1 MRLQHT
7 TTIINNYNMKNS
19 RELKVGILAILC
31 AVILYF
37 GLNFLKGINIFSSTA
52 SYVGKYEN
60 VNGLTPQSPVYIKGY
75 KVGLVESVNYDFT
88 QSPAFTVVVSIDKN
102 IQLPIGTEIALV
114 ADGLLGGSAIELR
127 LPALSSEST
136 SHQVGDT
143 LLAVVVPGLF
153 ESLQQGVLAQ
163 LDSVLVQASDLV
175 AVLNDEMSQG
185 SLSQTLQNVERL
197 TEDLV
202 ASGADLRVLTGEQLP
217 SIITNIDSTILGI
230 STVVDDVHQANL
242 PALVGNINSAVTSVN
257 NAMTSDQGTLGM
269 LLNDKS
275 LYDNLNT
282 TLKDLD
288 SVVLN
293 VDSITQSI
301 KARPFIQKKLNRKP

>member
-1 MRLQHT
+1 
-7 TTIINNYNMKNS
+7 MKKS

-60 VNGLTPQSPVYIKGY
+60 VNGLTPQAPVYIKGY
-75 KVGLVESVNYDFT
+75 KVGLVESIQYDFT
-88 QSPAFTVVVSIDKN
+88 QTPAFTVVVAIDKN
-102 IQLPIGTEIALV
+102 IQLPVGTEIALI

-127 LPALSSEST
+127 LPAIMSELVA
-136 SHQVGDT
+136 HQTGDT
-143 LLAVVVPGLF
+143 LTPVVIPGLF

-163 LDSVLVQASDLV
+163 LDSVLLQATDLV
-175 AVLNDEMSQG
+175 TALNDEMSQG

-202 ASGADLRVLTGEQLP
+202 ASGADLRVLTSEQLP
-217 SIITNIDSTILGI
+217 SIMNNIDSTILGV

-242 PALVGNINSAVTSVN
+242 PALVENINSAVQSVN
-257 NAMTSDQGTLGM
+257 NAMASDQGTLGL

-301 KARPFIQKKLNRKP
+301 KARPFIQKKLNKKP